1 LHRREIVHYGRGES
15 KNKEKE
21 TDWIK
26 NEWKESEEKKKTVI
40 GKKEKG
46 WKKNRR
52 LKFGKWKSSDRKR
65 NGTDK
70 QLRM

>member
-1 LHRREIVHYGRGES
+1 MHLGRGES
-15 KNKEKE
+15 RNKEKE

-26 NEWKESEEKKKTVI
+26 NEWKESEEKKKIVI

-52 LKFGKWKSSDRKR
+52 QKLGKWKSNVRKR